1 MHAISLNTM
10 PLYRF
15 TNRPFWVITQD
26 NYCILGY
33 IILYVH
39 QGRMQDFSRG
49 AHSKNFGDYGYTYM
63 PRSGM
68 SRAAKLQ
75 AVARGVWG
83 HAPTKKIF
91 LKGCNFLRFEGY
103 FQLLS

>member
-1 MHAISLNTM
+1 MYSMHAISLNTM

-15 TNRPFWVITQD
+15 TNRPFWVIIQD

-49 AHSKNFGDYGYTYM
+49 AHSKILGIMAIRTCREAACREQQSCKPLLGGFG
-63 PRSGM
+63 GM
-68 SRAAKLQ
+68 LPQRK
-75 AVARGVWG
+75 
-83 HAPTKKIF
+83 F
-91 LKGCNFLRFEGY
+91 F
-103 FQLLS
+103 